1 MEQMKNDAV
10 NHPSHYTDGKYECI
24 DFIES
29 WGLGFHLG
37 NAVKYIT
44 RAGKKDPGKTKEDLE
59 KAIWYV
65 KRARTYD
72 KPHIYYASSITTH
85 CSGNPLDISTE
96 KEKKKIDAYDYI
108 CDKQLSYPLG
118 LALFHIIRGE
128 LEEALIHL
136 DEAILEV
143 QYEVK
148 LQ

>member
-1 MEQMKNDAV
+1 MPEHDAV
-10 NHPSHYTDGKYECI
+10 NHPKHYTDGKYECI

-44 RAGKKDPGKTKEDLE
+44 RAGKKDPEKTKEDLE

-72 KPHIYYASSITTH
+72 NPHVYYASPVIS
-85 CSGNPLDISTE
+85 CCGDPLGISTE
-96 KEKKKIDAYDYI
+96 KAEKKIDAYDYI

-118 LALFHIIRGE
+118 LALLRIIHGE